1 MRALTYQ
8 GPRQVAYEQ
17 VPDPVPDHVD
27 GAVVRITACGI
38 CGSDLHIY
46 EGHGFSPDLGYC
58 IGHEAVGEVVEVG
71 SGVRNFSV
79 GDRVLVS
86 ASTGCGSCGPCRRGW
101 VLGCERGLS
110 GCYGL
115 SHALEGSQA
124 EAVGVPFAD
133 GNLARIPASISDD
146 AALVLTDN
154 APTAWF
160 GARQARIRIGDVV
173 AVVGCGPV
181 GLMAIAAAQIMG
193 ASKVFAIDLVE
204 ERRQLAATLG
214 AEPIGDDPVRQV
226 RELTSGRGVDAVIE
240 AVGADATI
248 TLALSIAAVAGRVSV
263 IGVSHNQAFPFKLMT
278 AQTKCLEFTAG
289 LCSVQQELPTLLR
302 LTEAGRLHP
311 EQVVTHHLPLSEGA
325 AAYELFHSRADGV
338 GKVVLDPTR

>member
-1 MRALTYQ
+1 MKALTYQ
-8 GPRQVAYEQ
+8 GPKQVAYED
-17 VPDPVPDHVD
+17 VPDPAPDDVD
-27 GAVVRITACGI
+27 GAVVRISACGI

-71 SGVRNFSV
+71 SGVRSFTV
-79 GDRVLVS
+79 GDRVLVP
-86 ASTGCGSCGPCRRGW
+86 ASTGCGTCGPCRRGW
-101 VLGCERGLS
+101 VLGCERHLS

-133 GNLARIPASISDD
+133 GNLQRLPDSISDD

-160 GARQARIRIGDVV
+160 GARQARIGVGDTV

-181 GLMAIAAAQIMG
+181 GLMAVAAAQIMG
-193 ASKVFAIDLVE
+193 AATVYAIDLVA
-204 ERRQLAATLG
+204 ERRALAADLG
-214 AEPIGDDPVRQV
+214 AVPIGDEPVTAI
-226 RELTSGRGVDAVIE
+226 REATGGRGVDAVIE
-240 AVGADATI
+240 AVGGDATI
-248 TLALSIAAVAGRVSV
+248 TLALSIAGVAARVSV
-263 IGVSHNQAFPFKLMT
+263 IGVSHNEAFPFKMMT

-289 LCSVQQELPTLLR
+289 LCSVQLELPTLMR
-302 LTEAGRLHP
+302 LTEAGRLRP
-311 EQVVTHHLPLSEGA
+311 ERVVTHHLPLSDGA

-338 GKVVLDPTR
+338 GKVVLHP